1 MKCLGAGDRGFFPQ
15 RLTTR
20 ITWMLA
26 LVTIMT
32 MAWDWQFNQSAAA
45 QGQAQSQTQVGAN
58 DSNLQ
63 GRPVQLAFQGN
74 PAGDTG
80 APDNTATPAVQP
92 NPATDNG
99 TTAVDK
105 AASSEDRLPTP
116 VELWR
121 TSPWII
127 SIILVLSVIALL
139 AFVFLLLTVNH
150 NAMVPATFVDDV
162 MKMVLAKEYKQAV
175 DYCRN
180 HRAIFVS
187 SIIQRCVENVDK
199 EHAVLM
205 DMVDTEGKRRADI
218 LWNRVSYLSDI
229 ANVAP
234 MLGLLGTVIGMM
246 RAFFRLDSVDISVKS
261 RALSSDIAGAMA
273 TTMFGLIVAIMAL
286 AFFSII
292 KGRATRVLAEAEQA
306 VHAVAD
312 HIKRGE
318 A

>member
-1 MKCLGAGDRGFFPQ
+1 MG
-15 RLTTR
+15 
-20 ITWMLA
+20 
-26 LVTIMT
+26 
-32 MAWDWQFNQSAAA
+32 
-45 QGQAQSQTQVGAN
+45 
-58 DSNLQ
+58 
-63 GRPVQLAFQGN
+63 
-74 PAGDTG
+74 
-80 APDNTATPAVQP
+80 
-92 NPATDNG
+92 
-99 TTAVDK
+99 
-105 AASSEDRLPTP
+105 
-116 VELWR
+116 
-121 TSPWII
+121 
-127 SIILVLSVIALL
+127 
-139 AFVFLLLTVNH
+139 
-150 NAMVPATFVDDV
+150 
-162 MKMVLAKEYKQAV
+162 
-175 DYCRN
+175 
-180 HRAIFVS
+180 
-187 SIIQRCVENVDK
+187 
-199 EHAVLM
+199 
-205 DMVDTEGKRRADI
+205 MVDTEGKRRADI